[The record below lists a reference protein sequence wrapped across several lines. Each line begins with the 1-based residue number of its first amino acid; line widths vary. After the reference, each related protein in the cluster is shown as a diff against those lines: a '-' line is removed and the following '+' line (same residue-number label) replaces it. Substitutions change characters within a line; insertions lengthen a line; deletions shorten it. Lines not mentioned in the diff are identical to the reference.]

1 MKGLLIK
8 DIRLMRSQGAV
19 LLAMLI
25 LAALFLGVVS
35 SDVEP
40 FFVVAYVTIF
50 LSIFVASTISYDEYD
65 NGYLFL
71 MTLPV
76 TRKNYVNEKYI
87 FGILISIFAW
97 CVGMA
102 AGTALMIA
110 QGAKT
115 GAGEWIGGN
124 LMYICIAW
132 VFMSIMMPLRLRF
145 DSEKARYANII
156 MFALIA
162 AVAYGVSKISQYVP
176 ENILR
181 NVSAFFNTLGNNGIL
196 ALCAGIAVAALL
208 ISYICSRH
216 IMAKKDF

>member
-8 DIRLMRSQGAV
+8 DIRLMKSQGAV
-19 LLAMLI
+19 LLAILI

-87 FGILISIFAW
+87 FGVLISIFAW

>member
-40 FFVVAYVTIF
+40 FFVVAYITIF

-87 FGILISIFAW
+87 FGVLISIFAW

>member
-8 DIRLMRSQGAV
+8 DIRMMRSQGAV

-25 LAALFLGVVS
+25 LVALFLGVAS

-40 FFVVAYVTIF
+40 FFVVAYITIF

-71 MTLPV
+71 MTLPI
-76 TRKNYVNEKYI
+76 TRKKYVNEKYV

-181 NVSAFFNTLGNNGIL
+181 NVSDFFNTLGNNGIL

-216 IMAKKDF
+216 VMAKKEF